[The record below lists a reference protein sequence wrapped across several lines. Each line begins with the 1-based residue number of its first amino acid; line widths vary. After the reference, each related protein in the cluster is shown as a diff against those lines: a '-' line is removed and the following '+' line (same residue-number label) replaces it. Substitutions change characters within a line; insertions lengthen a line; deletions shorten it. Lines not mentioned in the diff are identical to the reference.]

1 MSFAVSLIIGAV
13 LVAAWLDVRFD
24 GRRPASLMRR
34 FCHLAAGVAVLQVT
48 SASLPHLLGANAGDL
63 RQLLVV
69 FFVLLPGLVYGFLGG
84 LWLMRTLAEV
94 AGMARR

>member
-1 MSFAVSLIIGAV
+1 MSFAVPLVVGAV

-34 FCHLAAGVAVLQVT
+34 ACHLAAGVALLQVA
-48 SASLPHLLGANAGDL
+48 SAGLPHLLGADPSDL
-63 RQLLVV
+63 RQLMVV
-69 FFVLLPGLVYGFLGG
+69 FIVLLPSMVYGFLAG
-84 LWLMRTLAEV
+84 LWLMRTLADV